1 MSTPLIGTVIM
12 FAGNFAPRGWHLCQG
27 QLLAI
32 SSHTTL
38 FSLLGTT
45 YGGDGRTTFGLPDLR
60 GRTPIGTGAG
70 PGLTPRVAGSKKG
83 TERVTLS
90 TQEIPSHTHT
100 SLPAATHNLTLQT
113 SAESEENSPTGHV
126 PGPVAGEAFGPAGAG
141 TMAANAVTGAI
152 NVTNTNAVTGG
163 GQSHENMQPSLAI
176 NFIIAE
182 IGIYPSRN

>member
-12 FAGNFAPRGWHLCQG
+12 FAGTFAPRGWALCQG

-32 SSHTTL
+32 SSNTAL
-38 FSLLGTT
+38 FSILGTT

-60 GRTPIGTGAG
+60 GRVPMGTGHG
-70 PGLTPRVAGSKKG
+70 PGLTTRVPGQLVGAES
-83 TERVTLS
+83 VTL
-90 TQEIPSHTHT
+90 TTLEIPSHTHT

-113 SAESEENSPTGHV
+113 SDESEESSPTGHV
-126 PGPVAGEAFGPAGAG
+126 PGPVSGDSFGPAGAG

-152 NVTNTNAVTGG
+152 NVTNTNANTGG
-163 GQSHENMQPSLAI
+163 GQSHTNMQPSLAI